1 MAWAV
6 SRDADEWANANA
18 LAREGTLRHKTRLQ
32 TDPFTAGDR
41 IQRNHFPRRFKDA
54 PNLFRLAL
62 PDGWR
67 ALYVVHTR
75 PRDEA
80 RVEIVFIGDHK
91 RYDRLFGYKR
101 S

>member
-1 MAWAV
+1 MAWKV
-6 SRDADEWANANA
+6 VRDEAEWSKATP
-18 LAREGTLRHKTRLQ
+18 LARDGLLRFRARLE
-32 TDPFTAGDR
+32 TDPFVVGDR
-41 IQRNHFPRRFKDA
+41 IQRTLFPHRFRHA

-75 PRDEA
+75 PRGEA

-91 RYDRLFGYKR
+91 RYERLFGFR
-101 S
+101 G

>member
-1 MAWAV
+1 MTWSV
-6 SRDADEWANANA
+6 VRDDDEWDQANA
-18 LAREGTLRHKTRLQ
+18 LAREGLRRHKARLTSDPFSAGERLQ
-32 TDPFTAGDR
+32 KS
-41 IQRNHFPRRFKDA
+41 HFPRRFKDA

-75 PRDEA
+75 PKAAA

-91 RYDRLFGYKR
+91 RYDRLFGYK
-101 S
+101 SS

>member
-1 MAWAV
+1 MVWRVVKDEA
-6 SRDADEWANANA
+6 EWASANEH
-18 LAREGTLRHKTRLQ
+18 AREGLRRFRGRLRS
-32 TDPFTAGDR
+32 DPFAVGDR
-41 IQRNHFPRRFKDA
+41 IQRDHFPRRFRAA

-80 RVEIVFIGDHK
+80 RVEIVFIGDHR
-91 RYDRLFGYKR
+91 RYDRLFGYR
-101 S
+101 SS